1 MSEKVNIFDRMMRI
15 DRRWIFLFLIVVCV
29 ITYTIP
35 FTIPIYPVP
44 EVKSIYNFLDSLPE
58 DDIVLVAIDYD
69 PNNLAELH
77 PMTYA
82 VVEHL
87 WRKKVKVIF
96 TSLSQNGPGMADQ
109 AIRDISDS
117 LKLDRTYNGV
127 EFKGREIVN
136 GVDYCFLGYK
146 PYYALIILGMGQDFR
161 LHFPNDYYGTPL
173 DDLPMMQG
181 VINYDQVDCVVDLS
195 GGNITDAWI
204 SYGQGRFNFPLMLG
218 LTGVMTA
225 QYYPFLGSGQV
236 KGIMGGLLGAAQYEE
251 LADNPGRAKD
261 GMRIQLFAHY
271 VIILFI
277 VLGNIGFFMTTRS
290 KKEGGA

>member
-1 MSEKVNIFDRMMRI
+1 MGIFEKLMKL
-15 DRRWIFLFLIVVCV
+15 DRRWVFLFLIIVCV
-29 ITYTIP
+29 IAYVVDYDV
-35 FTIPIYPVP
+35 PINTEP
-44 EVKSIYNFLDSLPE
+44 EVESIYNFIDSLPPGE
-58 DDIVLVAIDYD
+58 IVFVAIDYD

-82 VVEHL
+82 VVEHC
-87 WRKKVKVIF
+87 WRKELKVIF
-96 TSLSQNGPGMADQ
+96 SALSQNGPGMADQ
-109 AIRDISDS
+109 AIRDITDS
-117 LKLDRTYNGV
+117 LSHDHEYNGV
-127 EFKGREIVN
+127 MFKGREIVN

-161 LHFPNDYYGTPL
+161 LPFPNDYYGTPL
-173 DDLPMMQG
+173 DSIPMMKG
-181 VINYDQVDCVVDLS
+181 VINYDQVAVVVDLS

-204 SYGQGRFNFPLMLG
+204 SYGQGRFNFPLALG

-236 KGIMGGLLGAAQYEE
+236 FGIMGGLLGAAQYEA

-261 GMRIQLFAHY
+261 GMRVQLPAHL

-277 VLGNIGFFMTTRS
+277 IMGNIGFFMTRRKS
-290 KKEGGA
+290 SQGGV

>member
-1 MSEKVNIFDRMMRI
+1 MNFFDKLMKL
-15 DRRWIFLFLIVVCV
+15 DRRWVFLFLVVVCV
-29 ITYTIP
+29 ATYMTE
-35 FTIPIYPVP
+35 FEVPILVEP
-44 EVKSIYNFLDSLPE
+44 ETQVIFDFVDELEPGE
-58 DDIVLVAIDYD
+58 IVLIAIDYD

-82 VVEHL
+82 MAEHC
-87 WRKKVKVIF
+87 WRKKLRIIF

-117 LKLDRTYNGV
+117 LMQDTEYNGV
-127 EFKGREIVN
+127 MYEGREIVS

-146 PYYALIILGMGQDFR
+146 PYYALVILAMGQDFR
-161 LHFPNDYYGTPL
+161 LPFPADYYGTPL
-173 DDLPMMQG
+173 DSLPMMQG
-181 VINYDQVDCVVDLS
+181 VINYDQVACVVDLS

-204 SYGQGRFNFPLMLG
+204 SYGQGRFGFPLLLG

-236 KGIMGGLLGAAQYEE
+236 VGIMGGLLGAAQYEKM
-251 LADNPGRAKD
+251 AGNPGLAMD
-261 GMRIQLFAHY
+261 GMRVQLYAHM

-277 VLGNIGFFMTTRS
+277 IMGNVGFFVSRR
-290 KKEGGA
+290 KQKQAERR